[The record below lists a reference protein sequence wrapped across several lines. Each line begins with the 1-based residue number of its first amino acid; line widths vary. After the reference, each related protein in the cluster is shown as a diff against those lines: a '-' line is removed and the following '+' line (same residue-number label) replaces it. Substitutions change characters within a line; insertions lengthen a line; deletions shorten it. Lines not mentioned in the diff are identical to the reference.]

1 MSRPKYGSGRE
12 AQWEMEDDDTGRS
25 GRVQLTERL
34 SVFRGIWNLPFFSI
48 VLGLMILREDHGQL
62 YVLEKSASKGDPH
75 RGTRRVE
82 RTMKTPATDSLN
94 RIW

>member
-34 SVFRGIWNLPFFSI
+34 SVFRGIWNLPFFSYCF
-48 VLGLMILREDHGQL
+48 RADDF
-62 YVLEKSASKGDPH
+62 KGGS
-75 RGTRRVE
+75 RSTVRTRKV
-82 RTMKTPATDSLN
+82 SQ
-94 RIW
+94 